1 METKTADKGRI
12 VSYEVT
18 IELDFDNQPTQE
30 DVHNYLIDL
39 MHNGGVAYNLC
50 QWVDSKKPGARK
62 RIDHGL
68 HMGEIES

>member
-1 METKTADKGRI
+1 

-39 MHNGGVAYNLC
+39 MHNGGVAYNERE
-50 QWVDSKKPGARK
+50 K
-62 RIDHGL
+62 
-68 HMGEIES
+68 ET